1 MLTDM
6 GPRVLEFNCR
16 FGDPETQSLMPLL
29 ESDLAEICLACIE
42 GRLDQI
48 QVRWSNDYAAC
59 IVLASA
65 GYPGSYESG
74 KEIEMEREIEK
85 RAVVFHAGTKQE
97 GDKLVT
103 AGGRVLAVTST
114 ASTLSQARIQAYA
127 AAKQIRFEGRH
138 YRKDIGEAAI
148 RDEEQQSDGQRG
160 HGKSAYAAAG
170 VDIEAKLGAFQQ
182 MRAAIEGTY
191 TPAVLAGVGA
201 FGGLFDLRALGARD
215 PVLVASTDG
224 VGTKTMIATALGC
237 YDTVGH
243 DIVNHCVND
252 ILVQGARPLF
262 FLDYVAASKL
272 DPERIAAIVR
282 GCAEAC
288 RAVGCVLLGGET
300 AEMPGVYQADAFDL
314 VGTLVGWVERD
325 AIVDGRAVRAG
336 DVCLGLPSSG
346 LHTNGYSLARSIF
359 ADTPWET
366 VLPELG
372 KPLGQVLLTP
382 HRSYLKELE
391 ALWAAGVQVKA
402 MAHITGGGFT
412 DNIPRVLPAD
422 VGVHIDRSTWKT
434 PAIFELIQEWGHVD
448 EMEMYRVFNMGIGMV
463 LVVAPEQVNLALNVL
478 KKAVVI
484 GRAVPWDESTPRVR
498 L

>member
-1 MLTDM
+1 
-6 GPRVLEFNCR
+6 
-16 FGDPETQSLMPLL
+16 
-29 ESDLAEICLACIE
+29 
-42 GRLDQI
+42 
-48 QVRWSNDYAAC
+48 
-59 IVLASA
+59 
-65 GYPGSYESG
+65 
-74 KEIEMEREIEK
+74 
-85 RAVVFHAGTKQE
+85 
-97 GDKLVT
+97 
-103 AGGRVLAVTST
+103 
-114 ASTLSQARIQAYA
+114 
-127 AAKQIRFEGRH
+127 
-138 YRKDIGEAAI
+138 
-148 RDEEQQSDGQRG
+148 
-160 HGKSAYAAAG
+160 
-170 VDIEAKLGAFQQ
+170 
-182 MRAAIEGTY
+182 
-191 TPAVLAGVGA
+191 
-201 FGGLFDLRALGARD
+201 
-215 PVLVASTDG
+215 
-224 VGTKTMIATALGC
+224 
-237 YDTVGH
+237 
-243 DIVNHCVND
+243 
-252 ILVQGARPLF
+252 
-262 FLDYVAASKL
+262 
-272 DPERIAAIVR
+272 
-282 GCAEAC
+282 
-288 RAVGCVLLGGET
+288 
-300 AEMPGVYQADAFDL
+300 MPGVYQADAFDL

-382 HRSYLKELE
+382 HQSYLKELE